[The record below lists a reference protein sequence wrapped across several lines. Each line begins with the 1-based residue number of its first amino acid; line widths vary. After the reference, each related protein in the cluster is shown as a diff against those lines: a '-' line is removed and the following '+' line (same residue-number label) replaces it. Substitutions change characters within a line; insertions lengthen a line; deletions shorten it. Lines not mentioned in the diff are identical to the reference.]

1 MSRMTVT
8 LDADL
13 LEAAQEVL
21 GTSTKAETLRRAL
34 EEVLRRARL
43 ARALEHQ
50 GRIDLDLDPETLA
63 ELRSA
68 G

>member
-1 MSRMTVT
+1 MTRMTVAV
-8 LDADL
+8 DPRL
-13 LEAAQEVL
+13 LAEAQEVL
-21 GTSTKAETLRRAL
+21 GTATKADTLRRAL

-50 GRIDLDLDPETLA
+50 GRIDLDLDQDRLA
-63 ELRSA
+63 ALRAA